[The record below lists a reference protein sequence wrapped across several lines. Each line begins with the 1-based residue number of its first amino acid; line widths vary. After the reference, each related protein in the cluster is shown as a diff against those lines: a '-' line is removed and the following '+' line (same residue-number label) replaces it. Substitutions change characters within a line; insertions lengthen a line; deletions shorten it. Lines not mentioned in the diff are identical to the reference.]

1 MAAAAKVDVA
11 VLVLGD
17 NLQTCAEMGDRSSLS
32 LLGGQQEL
40 LRRVSTV
47 AKKTIVVLIG
57 GRQLTF
63 ESGYCVEKPKL
74 LVGAAEEN
82 DDGIPKVEVSGLLC
96 LSRSSPG
103 KSSVLWYMFSMTCH
117 CCWSRCAM
125 MV

>member
-1 MAAAAKVDVA
+1 MINDVA

-47 AKKTIVVLIG
+47 AKKTVVVLIG

-82 DDGIPKVEVSGLLC
+82 DDGIPKVEVSGLYDVCPDPL
-96 LSRSSPG
+96 LATPLG
-103 KSSVLWYMFSMTCH
+103 VLVH
-117 CCWSRCAM
+117 I
-125 MV
+125 